1 VMLFLG
7 QAEEVLKKLD
17 TEPVKSSDNAWA
29 AVYRCKAHLLLGQAQ
44 EAVGACEKAIGLDPV
59 AWSAHLFLAAAQADL
74 GNLDKARASLKA
86 VEQMSPG
93 HTLARLRSYRQA
105 AHPEF
110 QRQAEAHY
118 YPGLRRAGMPE
129 R

>member
-1 VMLFLG
+1 MY
-7 QAEEVLKKLD
+7 Q
-17 TEPVKSSDNAWA
+17 
-29 AVYRCKAHLLLGQAQ
+29 CKAHLLLGQSN
-44 EAVGACEKAIGLDPV
+44 EAVAACEKAIGRDPV
-59 AWSAHLFLAAAQADL
+59 AWSAHLFLAAAQANL
-74 GNLDKARASLKA
+74 GQFDKARASLKA

-93 HTLARLRSYRQA
+93 YTLARLRGYRQG